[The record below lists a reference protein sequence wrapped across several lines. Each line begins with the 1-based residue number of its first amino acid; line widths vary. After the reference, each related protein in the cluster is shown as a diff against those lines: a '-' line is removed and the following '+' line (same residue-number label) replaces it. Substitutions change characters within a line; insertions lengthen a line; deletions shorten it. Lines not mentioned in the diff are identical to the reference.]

1 MLVFPR
7 WIQQTFSLENST
19 QGGPQ
24 HSKWRQQEL
33 QEEEIP
39 VQAMAA
45 LKISRK
51 HHPRGHQP
59 YDLPT
64 WGQIKTLINK
74 AEDLISQQ
82 EMSQS
87 PEDLPITMQTCTTP
101 AQAGLT
107 NLLTQLPFI
116 SGHKIDREKTNGL
129 YQPMTP
135 PTCPL
140 PGTLTPWGGGKTN

>member
-1 MLVFPR
+1 MYFPR

-19 QGGPQ
+19 QGGPH
-24 HSKWRQQEL
+24 HSNWRQQEL

-39 VQAMAA
+39 IQAMAA

-64 WGQIKTLINK
+64 WGKIKILTNK

-140 PGTLTPWGGGKTN
+140 PGTLTHWGGGKTN